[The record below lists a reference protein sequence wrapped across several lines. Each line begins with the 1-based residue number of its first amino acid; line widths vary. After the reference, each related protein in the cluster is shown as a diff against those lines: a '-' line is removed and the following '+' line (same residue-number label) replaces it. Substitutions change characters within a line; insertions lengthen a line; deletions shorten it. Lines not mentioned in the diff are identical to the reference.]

1 MRTAP
6 DIGRHL
12 GAILF
17 KAEGQE
23 LLILLNSP
31 PWKRRGEP
39 SEVGTNEL
47 ISLKERAEMFW
58 NQFQEC
64 SRAERTL
71 SNVHTQH
78 IASFLILQN
87 QVDRRVR
94 VSPSASITESV
105 SSSFLSPILAFA
117 EGCQSMR
124 TPPSISQDFFHKPH
138 CVFEKPVL
146 GKSFTSPK
154 ELECSHC
161 SIVRMM

>member
-6 DIGRHL
+6 DISRHL

-31 PWKRRGEP
+31 PWKRSGEP

-87 QVDRRVR
+87 QADRCVR

-138 CVFEKPVL
+138 CVLRSQCWEKALLLRRSLNVL
-146 GKSFTSPK
+146 
-154 ELECSHC
+154 
-161 SIVRMM
+161 IAA